1 MIVKT
6 PITIE
11 QKEYLAK
18 IAKEIDRCKIS
29 TTFGTARHHSVK
41 TGTTDQK
48 GARQDVVG
56 IVGSGGE
63 ERASIRHQ
71 KNPQLMRMFRK
82 FMKMHQPELKFRTVY
97 ININTMC
104 KPHLDR
110 NEGESLIIG
119 FGNYKRGQT
128 NLFSMNKD
136 GSMKK
141 TPYDISQNSL
151 TFDGSKIIHS
161 SSDFSGDR
169 YSLVFFK

>member
-11 QKEYLAK
+11 QKEYLSK
-18 IAKEIDRCKIS
+18 IAQEIDRCKIS

-56 IVGSGGE
+56 IVCNGLE
-63 ERASIRHQ
+63 EWPSICHQ

-82 FMKMHQPELKFRTVY
+82 FMKMHQPQLKFRTVY

-110 NEGESLIIG
+110 NAGESLIIG
-119 FGNYKRGQT
+119 FGDYKRGQT
-128 NLFSMNKD
+128 NLFSMQKD

-141 TPYDISQNSL
+141 TQYDISKNSL

-161 SSDFSGDR
+161 SADFSGDR